1 MKPAGLIKADLHMC
15 KSDARAF
22 HVSGPLCNMLCVEDI
37 VRVLLTVSLN
47 VVWYRVT
54 CVCVSFDSENSLFK
68 LHDTWIWVAVVLR
81 RSTDVCANYR
91 R

>member
-1 MKPAGLIKADLHMC
+1 MKPAGLIKADLHMY

-47 VVWYRVT
+47 VVWYRVP
-54 CVCVSFDSENSLFK
+54 CVWVSFDSENSLFND
-68 LHDTWIWVAVVLR
+68 LGNVL
-81 RSTDVCANYR
+81 CM
-91 R
+91 

>member
-1 MKPAGLIKADLHMC
+1 MKPAGHIKADLHIY

-54 CVCVSFDSENSLFK
+54 CVCVHYFIPEKRKFSGILCFRQQRRRRRVTISLS
-68 LHDTWIWVAVVLR
+68 AR
-81 RSTDVCANYR
+81 
-91 R
+91 